1 MPSGRLIAQ
10 IFIVILVA
18 AALVPVLL
26 GIDSTFFF
34 NQLSDNRTKLMGWVA
49 DHGWLMACGFVLIY
63 IISTAFS
70 VPGGAILTM
79 SAGFLFGITL
89 GAVLSVIGATI
100 GAIAVFL
107 FAKTALGKPLRAR
120 AGPLFRRLEAG
131 FRAHALSYLI
141 VLRLLPI
148 FPFALVNLLPAL
160 IGMPLATYAIGTFL
174 GIIPGALIY
183 VSLGDGLDAM
193 FHQCAAAKAANP
205 ATVCQPPLFGDVFLT
220 PQVILPLAALSLLAI
235 APVFVRRFWRRG
247 PLAAPPAGDDRA

>member
-1 MPSGRLIAQ
+1 MPKQRLITHV
-10 IFIVILVA
+10 IIVVLVA
-18 AALVPVLL
+18 AALVPALWGV
-26 GIDSTFFF
+26 DSAFIF
-34 NQLSDNRTKLMGWVA
+34 NTLSDNRMDLIAWA
-49 DHGWLMACGFVLIY
+49 ANHRALMAGGFVVIY
-63 IISTAFS
+63 IVSTAFS

-79 SAGFLFGITL
+79 SAGFLFGTVL
-89 GAVLSVIGATI
+89 GAVLSVIGATV

-107 FAKTALGKPLRAR
+107 FAKTALGRPLRAR
-120 AGPLFRRLEAG
+120 AGPVFRRLEAG

-148 FPFALVNLLPAL
+148 FPFVLVNLVPAL
-160 IGMPLATYAIGTFL
+160 VGMPLATYAIGTFL

-183 VSLGDGLDAM
+183 VSLGVGLDAM

-205 ATVCQPPLFGDVFLT
+205 GTVCEPPPIGDVFLT
-220 PQVILPLAALSLLAI
+220 PEVILPLAGLSLLAL